1 MTQCLAIW
9 HNVGKFWMNDMDF
22 NTPTVGPNWS
32 TVNYIS
38 SPIPFCSCYL
48 EKQNISFWQ
57 SWFPAFLFIPYECVA
72 GSFRK
77 WNCCGFSRFQPLLEG
92 DWKPKASGSFLIE
105 TTKIMHDFQSR
116 VWTCGYVICGY
127 VITISKH
134 VHQHLSPRTLSWTTQ
149 QKTTSSK
156 KTPQQPLDAPTTHAL
171 HIFKKIT
178 NSICW
183 VAAVRWWSF
192 MQVQF
197 LMHGLRLL

>member
-1 MTQCLAIW
+1 MVSRSIIIW
-9 HNVGKFWMNDMDF
+9 HDSMSCNMAQCWQVLDEWHGLQYTYCRSELKYSKLYFFTD
-22 NTPTVGPNWS
+22 
-32 TVNYIS
+32 
-38 SPIPFCSCYL
+38 PFL
-48 EKQNISFWQ
+48 QQKQKISFWQ

-134 VHQHLSPRTLSWTTQ
+134 VHQHLSPRTLSWSTQ
-149 QKTTSSK
+149 QKQPPPK
-156 KTPQQPLDAPTTHAL
+156 KTRQQPLDAPTTHAL
-171 HIFKKIT
+171 HI
-178 NSICW
+178 
-183 VAAVRWWSF
+183 
-192 MQVQF
+192 
-197 LMHGLRLL
+197 